1 MKVMIVEDQTMIRSL
16 LESYFR
22 AEDGYRITA
31 SIPGAKQA
39 VEMCRTNSVD
49 LILMDVQTE
58 NRENGL
64 IAVRQ
69 IKAIQPK
76 SKIIVVTSLIDGAV
90 LDEAKK
96 AGADSLWYKDST
108 QKRLMD
114 VVRQTLAGE
123 HIFPDAPP
131 TVEIGMAKST
141 EFTKTE
147 LKVLRHLLR
156 GLSYTRIAAEMGC
169 EMSTVKFHVSNMLQK
184 TGLENKLQLALAVS
198 DVKLI
203 ADLAEECWDLI
214 FCLYSHAKN
223 TNPAAELLCS
233 GVRLCAETAESLI
246 SNGFRA

>member
-1 MKVMIVEDQTMIRSL
+1 MRVMIVEDQTMIRSL

-39 VEMCRTNSVD
+39 VEVCRTSSVD

-64 IAVRQ
+64 TAVRQ

-76 SKIIVVTSLIDGAV
+76 IKIIVVTSLIDCAV
-90 LDEAKK
+90 LDEAKR

-114 VVRQTLAGE
+114 VVRQTMAGE

-156 GLSYTRIAAEMGC
+156 PVLHAHRGRDGLRDVNGQIPCGEHAAENRAGKQA
-169 EMSTVKFHVSNMLQK
+169 S
-184 TGLENKLQLALAVS
+184 A
-198 DVKLI
+198 
-203 ADLAEECWDLI
+203 
-214 FCLYSHAKN
+214 
-223 TNPAAELLCS
+223 
-233 GVRLCAETAESLI
+233 CAGSQ
-246 SNGFRA
+246 

>member
-1 MKVMIVEDQTMIRSL
+1 MRVMIVEDQTMIRSL

-22 AEDGYRITA
+22 VEDEYRITA

-39 VEMCRTNSVD
+39 VEVCRTSSVD

-64 IAVRQ
+64 TAVRQ

-76 SKIIVVTSLIDGAV
+76 SKIIVVTSLIDCAV
-90 LDEAKK
+90 LDEAKR

-123 HIFPDAPP
+123 HVFPDAPP

-156 GLSYTRIAAEMGC
+156 DCPTHALRQKWAVRC
-169 EMSTVKFHVSNMLQK
+169 RRSNSMCQICCKKPGWK
-184 TGLENKLQLALAVS
+184 TS
-198 DVKLI
+198 
-203 ADLAEECWDLI
+203 
-214 FCLYSHAKN
+214 F
-223 TNPAAELLCS
+223 
-233 GVRLCAETAESLI
+233 SLRWQ
-246 SNGFRA
+246 SATSS

>member
-58 NRENGL
+58 NCENGL

-90 LDEAKK
+90 LEEAKK

-114 VVRQTLAGE
+114 VVRQTLEGE

-147 LKVLRHLLR
+147 LKFCGICCGDCLIRALRQRWAARCQRSNFMCQICCKKPGWKTSFSLR
-156 GLSYTRIAAEMGC
+156 WPSAT
-169 EMSTVKFHVSNMLQK
+169 SS
-184 TGLENKLQLALAVS
+184 
-198 DVKLI
+198 
-203 ADLAEECWDLI
+203 
-214 FCLYSHAKN
+214 
-223 TNPAAELLCS
+223 
-233 GVRLCAETAESLI
+233 
-246 SNGFRA
+246 